1 MAKYMIKGSYS
12 QQGIKGVIK
21 EGGTERVKAISSM
34 LESMGGSL
42 ESMYFSFGSD
52 DVYVTADLPDNKTA
66 AAIAAAVGAA
76 GSLSS
81 YETVVL
87 LTPEDVDAATQ
98 IATSYR
104 PPGA

>member
-12 QQGIKGVIK
+12 QQGIKGVMK

-52 DVYVTADLPDNKTA
+52 DVYVTADLPDNTVA

-87 LTPEDVDAATQ
+87 LTPEEVDAATQ

>member
-12 QQGIKGVIK
+12 QQGIQGVVK
-21 EGGTERVKAISSM
+21 EGGTERVKAIASM
-34 LESMGGSL
+34 VESMGGSL
-42 ESMYFSFGSD
+42 ESMYFSFGRD
-52 DVYVTADLPDNKTA
+52 DVYVTADLPDNKAA

-87 LTPEDVDAATQ
+87 LTPDEVDAATQ
-98 IATSYR
+98 IATNYR

>member
-12 QQGIKGVIK
+12 QQGIKGVVK

-87 LTPEDVDAATQ
+87 LTPDEVDAATQ
-98 IATSYR
+98 IATNYR

>member
-1 MAKYMIKGSYS
+1 LAKYMIKGSYS

-42 ESMYFSFGSD
+42 ESMYFCFGSD

>member
-34 LESMGGSL
+34 LENVGGSL
-42 ESMYFSFGSD
+42 ESMYFAFGSD
-52 DVYVTADLPDNKTA
+52 DVYVTVDIPDNTTA
-66 AAIAAAVGAA
+66 AAVAAAVGAA
-76 GSLSS
+76 GTLSR

-87 LTPEDVDAATQ
+87 LTPSEVDEATK
-98 IATSYR
+98 ISANYR
-104 PPGA
+104 PPGT

>member
-12 QQGIKGVIK
+12 QQGIQGIVK

-34 LESMGGSL
+34 HENLGGSL
-42 ESMYFSFGSD
+42 ETMYFSFGSD
-52 DVYVTADLPDNKTA
+52 DVYVTADIPDNTTA
-66 AAIAAAVGAA
+66 AAIAAAVGSA
-76 GSLSS
+76 GTLSS

-87 LTPEDVDAATQ
+87 LTPSEVDAATQ
-98 IATSYR
+98 IAANYR

>member
-87 LTPEDVDAATQ
+87 LTAEDVDAATQ

>member
-34 LESMGGSL
+34 VETLGGSL

-52 DVYVTADLPDNKTA
+52 DVYVISELPDNATA

-76 GSLSS
+76 GALSS

-87 LTPEDVDAATQ
+87 LSASEVDAAVQ
-98 IATSYR
+98 IAANYR
-104 PPGA
+104 APGA

>member
-1 MAKYMIKGSYS
+1 
-12 QQGIKGVIK
+12 
-21 EGGTERVKAISSM
+21 
-34 LESMGGSL
+34 
-42 ESMYFSFGSD
+42 
-52 DVYVTADLPDNKTA
+52 VTADLPDNKTA